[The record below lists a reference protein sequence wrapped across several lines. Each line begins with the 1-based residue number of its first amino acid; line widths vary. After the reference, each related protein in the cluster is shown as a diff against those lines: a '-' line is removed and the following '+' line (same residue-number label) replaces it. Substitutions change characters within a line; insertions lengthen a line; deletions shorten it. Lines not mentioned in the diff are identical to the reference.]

1 MARKR
6 RDLVMYEHRNEK
18 LLTPRQFAVR
28 VALHAA
34 LVLAAVS
41 ISLAVGVIGYRVTA
55 RLPWIDALLNAS
67 MILGGMGPVNPITT
81 PSGKVFASLYA
92 LYAGLFFIAVAGV
105 LMAPFLH
112 RMLHR
117 FHLDADF

>member
-1 MARKR
+1 
-6 RDLVMYEHRNEK
+6 MYERRNEK
-18 LLTPRQFAVR
+18 LLTRRQFAMR
-28 VALHAA
+28 VALHGA
-34 LVLAAVS
+34 LVLAAVG

-55 RLPWIDALLNAS
+55 GLPWLDALLNAS

-105 LMAPFLH
+105 LLAPFLY
-112 RMLHR
+112 RMPHPV
-117 FHLDADF
+117 HLDTDF